1 MRRRLTVLMDLD
13 ATDPSHRFTT
23 TALGHAIA
31 RSGSAVDVAI
41 ERTDAIGGLGHGVMI
56 GPGSPYR
63 DPEAAETV
71 IERARRLGI
80 PLVGT

>member
-1 MRRRLTVLMDLD
+1 VPTTPRTATPVAALSHAVARRGNT
-13 ATDPSHRFTT
+13 
-23 TALGHAIA
+23 
-31 RSGSAVDVAI
+31 VDVSV
-41 ERTDAIGGLGHGVMI
+41 ERTDSIGRLGHGVMI

-63 DPEAAETV
+63 DPDATESV

>member
-1 MRRRLTVLMDLD
+1 MDLD
-13 ATDPSHRFTT
+13 ASDPSYRFTVD
-23 TALGHAIA
+23 ALGHAVG
-31 RSGSAVDVAI
+31 RDGRDVSVDVV
-41 ERTDAIGGLGHGVMI
+41 RTDSIGRLGHGVMI

-63 DPEAAETV
+63 DPDAVETV